1 MKERAPA
8 ERAVGRPLQRVDAR
22 LKVTGK
28 ATFAAETP
36 VAHVAHAVIVGA
48 TVSTGSIAAIDA
60 AAALRSPGVLAVLTH
75 ENAPRLP
82 FVHKGPGR
90 PTSETLQLLQD
101 AAVRYPDQPVAVV
114 VADTL
119 ENAFTA
125 APLVAVRYTPGPAPH
140 LDLELDAPSAYTP
153 PTTPRGPSDSNR
165 GDFDKAFSAAPVKV
179 DQTYRTPAQ
188 NHNPMERHATVA
200 VWQGDDQ
207 LTLYDATQG
216 IFICRQTVA
225 DAFGLPHD
233 RVRVISPYL
242 GGGFGCK
249 GRPWSHVTLA
259 AMAAKVIGRPVKLMI
274 TRPQMFALVG
284 HRPPTVQRVA
294 LAATLDGKLQAVRHD
309 LLAETSRFDDFAEP
323 AATTARM
330 IYASPTCRTQ
340 HRIVRLDVPT
350 PTFMR
355 APGESTGSFAL
366 ESAMD
371 ELSYALS
378 MDPLELRRVNYAERD
393 PESGK
398 PFSSKSL
405 RACYDQAAARFGWSR
420 RKAPVRSQRDGH
432 TLVGWGMATATYP
445 AGVSPASARARIRAD
460 GTALVQCGS
469 QDLGTGTYTIMA
481 QVAADA
487 LGIPVERVRFELGDT
502 LLPEGPLSA
511 GSKTA
516 ASVGPAVYRA
526 GLEAK
531 RQAAF
536 LAVDD
541 VASPL
546 HGLVPDDIDG
556 ADGALFSKNDPTR
569 KDLYADILRR
579 ASKPEVAGE
588 ASARESEERKKYSLH
603 SFGAQFAEVS
613 VDEDLGQVRVTRLVG
628 AFAGGRILNALT
640 AHSQLMGGMVWG
652 IGFALHENTVRDP
665 RSGRVVSRDLSDYHV
680 PTCLD
685 VPDIDVIMVD
695 EDDPHVNDVGAKGLG
710 EIGITGSVAAIAN
723 AVYHATG
730 KRVRDLPITPDKL
743 L

>member
-1 MKERAPA
+1 MT
-8 ERAVGRPLQRVDAR
+8 AVGRPMPRVDGG

-36 VAHVAHAVIVGA
+36 VAHIAHAVIVGA
-48 TVSTGSIAAIDA
+48 TASTGSVSAIDA
-60 AAALRSPGVLAVLTH
+60 AAALRSPGVFAVLSH

-82 FVHKGPGR
+82 FVHKGEGR
-90 PTSETLQLLQD
+90 PARETLQLLQD
-101 AAVRYPDQPVAVV
+101 AGVRYQDQPVAVV

-119 ENAFTA
+119 ENAFTSA
-125 APLVAVRYTPGPAPH
+125 ALVAIQYAPGPEPH
-140 LDLELDAPSAYTP
+140 LDVERDVLAAYTP
-153 PTTPRGPSDSNR
+153 PTTPRGPADSSR
-165 GDFDKAFSAAPVKV
+165 GDFDRAFEAAPVKV

-200 VWQGDDQ
+200 VWQGDDR

-216 IFICRQTVA
+216 VFTCRQTVA
-225 DAFGLPHD
+225 DVFGLPHEN
-233 RVRVISPYL
+233 VRVISPYL

-249 GRPWSHVTLA
+249 GRPWSHVMLA
-259 AMAAKVIGRPVKLMI
+259 AMAAKVARRPVKLMI

-284 HRPPTVQRVA
+284 HRSPTVQRVA
-294 LAATLDGKLQAVRHD
+294 LGAGHDGKLQAVRHD

-378 MDPLELRRVNYAERD
+378 MDPLELRRRNYAERD

-405 RACYDQAAARFGWSR
+405 LACYEQGAARFGWSKR
-420 RKAPVRSQRDGH
+420 GARVRSRREGH
-432 TLVGWGMATATYP
+432 KLVGWGMATATYP
-445 AGVSPASARARIRAD
+445 AGVSPASARARIRPD
-460 GTALVQCGS
+460 GAALVQCGS

-481 QVAADA
+481 QIAADA

-502 LLPEGPLSA
+502 TLPEGPLSA

-516 ASVGPAVYRA
+516 ASVGPAVHRA
-526 GLEAK
+526 SLEAK
-531 RQAAF
+531 RQAAL
-536 LAVDD
+536 LAVEDA
-541 VASPL
+541 ASPL
-546 HGLVPDDIDG
+546 YGLAPEELDA
-556 ADGALFSKNDPTR
+556 ADGSLFAKKDPAKNDA
-569 KDLYADILRR
+569 YADILRR
-579 ASKPEVAGE
+579 SAKPEVVAE
-588 ASARESEERKKYSLH
+588 ASTKESDDRKKYSLH

-613 VDEDLGQVRVTRLVG
+613 VDEDLGEVRVTRLVG

-640 AHSQLMGGMVWG
+640 ARSQLMGGMVWG

-665 RSGRVVSRDLSDYHV
+665 RTGRVVTRDFADYHV

-685 VPDIDVIMVD
+685 VPDIDVIMVEE
-695 EDDPHVNDVGAKGLG
+695 EDLHVNEVGAKGLG

-730 KRVRDLPITPDKL
+730 KRIRELPITPDKL
-743 L
+743 V

>member
-1 MKERAPA
+1 VSGRTDAD
-8 ERAVGRPLQRVDAR
+8 RAVGRAMPRVDAG
-22 LKVTGK
+22 LKVIGK
-28 ATFAAETP
+28 ATYAAETA
-36 VAHVAHAVIVGA
+36 VARVTHAVIVGA
-48 TVSTGSIAAIDA
+48 TASTGSVARIDT

-82 FVHKGPGR
+82 FVHKGEGR

-101 AAVRYPDQPVAVV
+101 ANVRYQDQPVAVV

-125 APLVAVRYTPGPAPH
+125 APLVAIRYAPGPEPH
-140 LDLELDAPSAYTP
+140 LDLEHDAPDAYTP
-153 PTTPRGPSDSNR
+153 PTTPRGPADSNR
-165 GDFDKAFSAAPVKV
+165 GDFDKAFDLAPVKV

-200 VWQGDDQ
+200 VWQGDDR

-216 IFICRQTVA
+216 IFMCRQTVA
-225 DAFGLPHD
+225 DAFGLPHEN
-233 RVRVISPYL
+233 VRVISPYL

-259 AMAAKVIGRPVKLMI
+259 AMAAKVVRRPVKLMI

-284 HRPPTVQRVA
+284 HRTPTVQRVA
-294 LAATLDGKLQAVRHD
+294 LAAGRDGRLQAVRHD

-330 IYASPTCRTQ
+330 IYASPSCRTQ

-371 ELSYALS
+371 ELSYALAL
-378 MDPLELRRVNYAERD
+378 DPLDLRRRNYAEHD

-405 RACYDQAAARFGWSR
+405 LACYEQGAAHFGWSKR
-420 RKAPVRSQRDGH
+420 SGGVRSLRDGH
-432 TLVGWGMATATYP
+432 KLVGWGMATATYP
-445 AGVSPASARARIRAD
+445 AGVSPASARARIRPD
-460 GTALVQCGS
+460 GTALVQSGS

-481 QVAADA
+481 QIAADA
-487 LGIPVERVRFELGDT
+487 LGIPVQKVRFELGDT
-502 LLPEGPLSA
+502 VLPEAPLSA

-516 ASVGPAVYRA
+516 ASVGPAVHRA
-526 GLEAK
+526 SLEAK

-541 VASPL
+541 AASPL
-546 HGLVPDDIDG
+546 YRLSPDDLDA
-556 ADGALFSKNDPTR
+556 ADGALFAKSDPARRDT
-569 KDLYADILRR
+569 YADVLRR
-579 ASKPEVAGE
+579 SAKPEIAAE
-588 ASARESEERKKYSLH
+588 ASTKESDDRKKYSLH

-613 VDEDLGQVRVTRLVG
+613 VDEDLGEVRVTRLVG

-640 AHSQLMGGMVWG
+640 ARSQLMGGMVWG
-652 IGFALHENTVRDP
+652 IGFALHENTVRDH
-665 RSGRVVSRDLSDYHV
+665 RSGRVVTRDFADYHV

-685 VPDIDVIMVD
+685 VPDIDVILIEE
-695 EDDPHVNDVGAKGLG
+695 EDRHVNEIGAKGLG

-730 KRVRDLPITPDKL
+730 KRIRDLPITPDKL